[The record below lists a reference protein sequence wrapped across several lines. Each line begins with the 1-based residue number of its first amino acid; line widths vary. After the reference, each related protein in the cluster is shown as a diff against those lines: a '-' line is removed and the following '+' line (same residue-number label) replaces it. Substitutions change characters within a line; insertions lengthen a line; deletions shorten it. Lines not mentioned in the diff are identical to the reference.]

1 MARNIRKKTVVVFL
15 MLGIILMALPL
26 FAKAAP
32 SVCQF
37 SRLGSKVDGF
47 YPVGDYF
54 KVGSGANE
62 FTECEG
68 VKTYTTTAFYPSDS
82 AAKNQNSYT
91 VYIKA
96 EGGGNC
102 KTFTFHDLGLSSL
115 SSEDLFSIFN
125 ITFYS
130 ASGEELA
137 NYGSISGNISRESV
151 SQLSEITSRG
161 VWDVHGVASIKID
174 FVLTGGGQ
182 SASLVCFEDITVDNI
197 SATVDTTAPVVTS
210 VTAWTA
216 NGTYKVGD
224 TITITANLS
233 ENVAVTGDPQ
243 LELETGANDRIA
255 SYVGGSDNNSLTF
268 RYTVQAGDT
277 SLDLDYKN
285 TTALT
290 LNGGTIRDAANND
303 ATLTLAAPGAPGSL
317 GANKNIMIDGVA
329 PTVTINQASGQD
341 DPAYGSP
348 IHFTVA
354 FSEAVADFA
363 TGDVSLGGTAGA
375 NTAVV
380 TGSGTTYDVAVSGMT
395 GSGTVIASIAAGVA
409 HDGAGNGNAAST
421 STDNTVSYSHMISGT
436 PTTAVTNGYGAD
448 SDQIKIGATLTA
460 TPNTTPSTNLSYQWE
475 VSADGSTGWTDATGA
490 GSGTPVYTV
499 AGADASKYLRVRV
512 TSADA
517 AGSQY
522 SSSSAQVPYT
532 ITLTKSGDTGTD
544 AVSFNDIS
552 SVTTAYAVSG
562 LIPVYY
568 TLDGSGTLTNTLN
581 YSGGV
586 ITPVTAPGTGSS
598 TYAVSGSDAID
609 GVISIAATFAHANT
623 PFVAVTNITN
633 VPTTATAGE
642 DLTLTGTVSPDDA
655 TNQTITWSV
664 KDAGTTGAVIDED
677 TLSTNAAG
685 TVKVT
690 ATVENGASA
699 TTNFAKDFD
708 ITVNAAFVPVS
719 NITNVPTSVTAG
731 EDLTLTGTVSPAN
744 ATNQAVAWS
753 VKDAGTTG
761 AVIDEDTLST
771 NAAGTV
777 KVTATVENGAS
788 ATTNFAKDFDITV
801 NAAFVPVSNITNVPT
816 SVTAGEDLTLTGTVS
831 PANATNQAI
840 AWSVKDAGTT
850 GAVIDA
856 DTLSTTAAGVVKI
869 TATVVNGASATTNFT
884 KDFDIT
890 VNAGMSNDTLQEA
903 VGDTTVVAEGLFAPG
918 AQLIVEPIEAD
929 EPDREELE
937 EQMGSKQIVA
947 AFEAHIEP
955 DNAFQPP
962 LTLTFQVGAQY
973 NGKTVYILH
982 KLQNGNIESFTQTV
996 ADGAVSISVQEL
1008 SPFLLAVDA
1017 PLVITTQP
1025 QDVSAVEGQTV
1036 SFSVWATGEGTLKY
1050 QWQRGSRT
1058 KATWV
1063 DIPGATAPDYTI
1075 EQVELSASGSQ
1086 YRVMIAD
1093 ALENSVH
1100 SDAVTLT
1107 VTKAPESPDTGDHSQ
1122 PILYAALMILFAAAL
1137 MMLFSKRR
1145 A

>member
-1 MARNIRKKTVVVFL
+1 MVRNIRKKTVVVFL

-32 SVCQF
+32 SVCLF

-62 FTECEG
+62 FTKCEG

-290 LNGGTIRDAANND
+290 LNGGTIKDAAGNN
-303 ATLTLAAPGAPGSL
+303 ATLTLPAPGAPGSL
-317 GANKNIMIDGVA
+317 GASRNIVIDGVA

-436 PTTAVTNGYGAD
+436 PTIAVTNGYGAG
-448 SDQIKIGATLTA
+448 SDQIKIGATLTV

-475 VSADGSTGWTDATGA
+475 VSADGSTGWTDAAGT

-552 SVTTAYAVSG
+552 SVQTAYAVSG
-562 LIPVYY
+562 SIPVYY

-581 YSGGV
+581 YSGGA

-655 TNQTITWSV
+655 TNQAITWNV
-664 KDAGTTGAVIDED
+664 KAAGTTGAVIDAD
-677 TLSTNAAG
+677 TLSTTAAG
-685 TVKVT
+685 TVAVT

-699 TTNFAKDFD
+699 TADFTKDFD

-731 EDLTLTGTVSPAN
+731 EDLTLTGTVSPDD
-744 ATNQAVAWS
+744 ATNQ
-753 VKDAGTTG
+753 T
-761 AVIDEDTLST
+761 
-771 NAAGTV
+771 
-777 KVTATVENGAS
+777 
-788 ATTNFAKDFDITV
+788 IT
-801 NAAFVPVSNITNVPT
+801 
-816 SVTAGEDLTLTGTVS
+816 
-831 PANATNQAI
+831 
-840 AWSVKDAGTT
+840 WSVKDAGTT

-856 DTLSTTAAGVVKI
+856 DTLSTTAAGIVKI
-869 TATVVNGASATTNFT
+869 TASIENGASATTNFA

-890 VNAGMSNDTLQEA
+890 VNAAMSNDTLQEA
-903 VGDTTVVAEGLFAPG
+903 VGDTTVVAEGLFAPN
-918 AQLIVEPIEAD
+918 AQLVVEPIEAD
-929 EPDREELE
+929 EPDRDELE
-937 EQMGSKQIVA
+937 EQMGSKQIIA
-947 AFEAHIEP
+947 AFEARIEP

-962 LTLTFQVGAQY
+962 LTLTFQVGEQY

-982 KLQNGNIESFTQTV
+982 KLQNGSIMSFTQTV

-1036 SFSVWATGEGTLKY
+1036 SFSVWATGEGPLKY
-1050 QWQRGSRT
+1050 QWQRSSRA

-1075 EQVELSASGSQ
+1075 EQVELSASGSW
-1086 YRVMIAD
+1086 YRVIVTD

-1107 VTKAPESPDTGDHSQ
+1107 VTKAPESPDTGDHSR

-1137 MMLFSKRR
+1137 MMLLRKRR